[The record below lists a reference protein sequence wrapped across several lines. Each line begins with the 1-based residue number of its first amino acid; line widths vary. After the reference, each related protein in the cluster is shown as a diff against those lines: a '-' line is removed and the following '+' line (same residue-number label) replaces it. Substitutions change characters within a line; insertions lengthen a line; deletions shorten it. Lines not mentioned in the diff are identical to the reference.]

1 MLMLILD
8 QPTRSQ
14 ISDLSE
20 ACGRYWELRGIAKAH
35 RNEMQLEL
43 EHHLL
48 QAAMDGKSPE
58 TVVGPNPAAFAEAW
72 AREMHP
78 HALRGGALLLPG
90 LVYALSVISTTAL
103 VEPLLAH
110 TSSFTLTLFTAFGL
124 GSWGVAALLLPLAGF
139 LAVRMRTRTKRSML
153 LAAVFVLSA
162 LVARLAGMRVN
173 WSMTLL
179 SWNWPLTFLLVTL
192 AVGLASLEC
201 WRRASRERM
210 SSGRRGKL
218 WRSVLTLVGN
228 VVLFDLFLGVSS
240 VVVFNA
246 CALAG
251 RCFN

>member
-1 MLMLILD
+1 MLILN

-20 ACGRYWELRGIAKAH
+20 ACGRYWELRGIAQEYT
-35 RNEMQLEL
+35 NEMQLEL
-43 EHHLL
+43 EHHLF

-58 TVVGPNPAAFAEAW
+58 MVVGLNPAAFAEAW

-110 TSSFTLTLFTAFGL
+110 TSSFTLTLFTAFML
-124 GSWGVAALLLPLAGF
+124 GGWGVAALLLPLAGF

-153 LAAVFVLSA
+153 LTTIFVLGA

-179 SWNWPLTFLLVTL
+179 SWSWPLTFLLAAL

-201 WRRASRERM
+201 WRQVSHERM

-240 VVVFNA
+240 VIVFNVCVLA
-246 CALAG
+246 CRAL
-251 RCFN
+251 

>member
-153 LAAVFVLSA
+153 LAAVFVLGA

-192 AVGLASLEC
+192 AMGLASLEC
-201 WRRASRERM
+201 WRRTTHERM

-218 WRSVLTLVGN
+218 WCSVLTLVGN
-228 VVLFDLFLGVSS
+228 VVLFDLFLGMSS
-240 VVVFNA
+240 VVVFNV

-251 RCFN
+251 RCL

>member
-1 MLMLILD
+1 MLIFD

-20 ACGRYWELRGIAKAH
+20 AYGRYWELRGIVKAH

-43 EHHLL
+43 EHHLF
-48 QAAMDGKSPE
+48 QAAMDGKSLE

-78 HALRGGALLLPG
+78 HALRGGALFLPG
-90 LVYALSVISTTAL
+90 LVYTLSVISTTAL

-110 TSSFTLTLFTAFGL
+110 TSSFTLTLFTAFML
-124 GSWGVAALLLPLAGF
+124 GGWGVTALLLPLAGF
-139 LAVRMRTRTKRSML
+139 LAVRMRTRTTRSML
-153 LAAVFVLSA
+153 LTTVFVLGA

-179 SWNWPLTFLLVTL
+179 SWNWPLTFGLAAL

-201 WRRASRERM
+201 WRRASHECTP
-210 SSGRRGKL
+210 SDRRGKL
-218 WRSVLTLVGN
+218 WRSVLTLTGN
-228 VVLFDLFLGVSS
+228 IVLFDLFLGASS
-240 VVVFNA
+240 VVVFNV
-246 CALAG
+246 CALAC
-251 RCFN
+251 RAL

>member
-20 ACGRYWELRGIAKAH
+20 ACGRYWELRGIVQEH

-58 TVVGPNPAAFAEAW
+58 TVVGPHPAAFAEAW

-90 LVYALSVISTTAL
+90 LVYALGVVSTTAL
-103 VEPLLAH
+103 VESLVAH
-110 TSSFTLTLFTAFGL
+110 TSSFTLTLFTAFVL
-124 GSWGVAALLLPLAGF
+124 GGCGVAALLLPLAGF
-139 LAVRMRTRTKRSML
+139 LAVRLRTRTGRSLL
-153 LAAVFVLSA
+153 LAAVLVLGA
-162 LVARLAGMRVN
+162 LVAHLMGMRVN

-179 SWNWPLTFLLVTL
+179 SWKWPLTFLLVAL
-192 AVGLASLEC
+192 AIVLFCLEI
-201 WRRASRERM
+201 WRRASQERM
-210 SSGRRGKL
+210 SSERRVKL
-218 WRSVLTLVGN
+218 WCSVLTVAGN
-228 VVLFDLFLGVSS
+228 VVLFDLFLSVSS
-240 VVVFNA
+240 LVVFNV

-251 RCFN
+251 RVF

>member
-1 MLMLILD
+1 MLILD

-20 ACGRYWELRGIAKAH
+20 ACGRYWELRGIAKAP

-48 QAAMDGKSPE
+48 QAAMDEKSTE

-78 HALRGGALLLPG
+78 HALRGGVLLLPG

-103 VEPLLAH
+103 VEPLFAH
-110 TSSFTLTLFTAFGL
+110 TSSFTLTLFSAFVL
-124 GSWGVAALLLPLAGF
+124 GGCGVAALLLPLAGF
-139 LAVRMRTRTKRSML
+139 LAVRMRTRAERRML
-153 LAAVFVLSA
+153 LAAVFVLGA
-162 LVARLAGMRVN
+162 LVARLVGVRVN
-173 WSMTLL
+173 WSTTLL

-201 WRRASRERM
+201 WRRASHERT
-210 SSGRRGKL
+210 SSDRWGKL
-218 WRSVLTLVGN
+218 WRSVLTLTGD
-228 VVLFDLFLGVSS
+228 VVLFDLLLGVSS
-240 VVVFNA
+240 VVIFNV
-246 CALAG
+246 CALVC
-251 RCFN
+251 RVL

>member
-1 MLMLILD
+1 MLILD

-20 ACGRYWELRGIAKAH
+20 ACGRYWELRGITKAH

-58 TVVGPNPAAFAEAW
+58 TVVGPHPAAFAEAW

-78 HALRGGALLLPG
+78 HTWRGGALFLPG
-90 LVYALSVISTTAL
+90 LVYTLSVVSTTAL
-103 VEPLLAH
+103 VDPLLAH
-110 TSSFTLTLFTAFGL
+110 TSFFTLTLFTAFVL
-124 GSWGVAALLLPLAGF
+124 GGCGVAVLLLPLAGF
-139 LAVRMRTRTKRSML
+139 LAVRIRTRAGRSML
-153 LAAVFVLSA
+153 LAAVFVLGA

-179 SWNWPLTFLLVTL
+179 SWSWPLTVLLAAL

-201 WRRASRERM
+201 WRRASHERL
-210 SSGRRGKL
+210 SSDRRGKL
-218 WRSVLTLVGN
+218 WRSLLTLAGN
-228 VVLFDLFLGVSS
+228 VVLFDLFLGVGS
-240 VVVFNA
+240 VVVFNV

-251 RCFN
+251 KVL

>member
-1 MLMLILD
+1 MLILD

-58 TVVGPNPAAFAEAW
+58 TVVGSNPAAFAEAW

-78 HALRGGALLLPG
+78 HALRGGILLLPG

-103 VEPLLAH
+103 VEPLVAH
-110 TSSFTLTLFTAFGL
+110 TSSFTLTLFTAFVL
-124 GSWGVAALLLPLAGF
+124 GGSGMAALLLPLAGF
-139 LAVRMRTRTKRSML
+139 LAVRMRNRTMRSVL
-153 LAAVFVLSA
+153 LAAVFVLGA
-162 LVARLAGMRVN
+162 LVARLVGMRVS
-173 WSMTLL
+173 WSTPLL
-179 SWNWPLTFLLVTL
+179 SWTWPLTFLLAAL

-201 WRRASRERM
+201 WRRASHERM
-210 SSGRRGKL
+210 SSGRWEKL
-218 WRSVLTLVGN
+218 WYPLLTLISN
-228 VVLFDLFLGVSS
+228 IILFDLFLGVSS
-240 VVVFNA
+240 VVVFNV

-251 RCFN
+251 RCL